1 MLYHVVL
8 VSAIHQQVRVSIP
21 ALQIGSSVPFFLM
34 DAFWTDYFGDRVDV
48 LEQSWG
54 KKKIIGNT
62 NMYTVG
68 NGRESHEIEKK
79 SSQEEEVGRE
89 SLVSKKPRK

>member
-1 MLYHVVL
+1 MYVNATLSIRPTLSFPHYVHR
-8 VSAIHQQVRVSIP
+8 SIHYIRVSIP

-54 KKKIIGNT
+54 KKNHWEYQYVYSRQWKGI
-62 NMYTVG
+62 
-68 NGRESHEIEKK
+68 S
-79 SSQEEEVGRE
+79 
-89 SLVSKKPRK
+89 